1 MAVAVMVPRLGWSM
15 DSGVFGEWLKRD
27 GEAVTAGDPLFSIE
41 GEKAMEEVE
50 SEDEGILRIRPGVA
64 AAGAELTVGTV
75 IGWLLADGEAVPE
88 APEPADSGTAA
99 ASEPAPG
106 AAPPLTPAGPQP
118 AAQPVTST
126 AVHPPESDRRPE
138 LDRRPKPDRRPE
150 SDLRPRPDGRP
161 ASSPRA
167 RRVAGEL
174 GVDWR
179 LIAGSGAGGRIRE
192 RDVRAAAARRAA
204 GGAPPAAAPLPDLS
218 AWGPVEILPLPAARR
233 QAAERPDAAARA
245 VPMASQLGAADVT
258 RLEALRERYAERAR
272 DAGGALT
279 MTAVLAKVAA
289 SALKAFPHCNAAIDP
304 AGGRLVRRGYRHV
317 AIAVETGHGA
327 VFPVVR
333 HADRKNLLQLSAE
346 AADLS
351 ARARA
356 GALQP
361 AETHGG
367 CLSVYALGGA
377 EGPAAS
383 GIGHFTPPVR
393 APEAAMLGASPAARE
408 PVFDHAAGVSVD
420 RLRMPL
426 SLTCDHRVIGGAD
439 GMRFLRWIIDA
450 LEEPLLL
457 ALEG

>member
-15 DSGVFGEWLKRD
+15 DSGVFGEWLKQD
-27 GEAVTAGDPLFSIE
+27 GEPVTAGDPLFSIE

-64 AAGAELTVGTV
+64 AAGVELTVGTV

-88 APEPADSGTAA
+88 APEPPDAGTAA
-99 ASEPAPG
+99 VTPDPAPG
-106 AAPPLTPAGPQP
+106 AATPQGPAGPHPAGRQPAGPQP
-118 AAQPVTST
+118 PRHQPTAQPAT
-126 AVHPPESDRRPE
+126 AAASRRPAG
-138 LDRRPKPDRRPE
+138 
-150 SDLRPRPDGRP
+150 RPRSDGRP

-167 RRVAGEL
+167 RRVAREL

-179 LIAGSGAGGRIRE
+179 SISGSGAGGRIRE
-192 RDVRAAAARRAA
+192 RDVRAVAARRGADE
-204 GGAPPAAAPLPDLS
+204 APPAAAAPLPDLS

-233 QAAERPDAAARA
+233 RAAERLDAAART
-245 VPMASQLGAADVT
+245 VPMAAQLGAADVT
-258 RLEALRERYAERAR
+258 RLEALRERYAARVR

-289 SALKAFPHCNAAIDP
+289 SALKAFPHCNAGIDV

-317 AIAVETGHGA
+317 AFAVETGHGA

-356 GALQP
+356 GALQS
-361 AETHGG
+361 AETEGG
-367 CLSVYALGGA
+367 CLSVYAPGGA
-377 EGPAAS
+377 DGPAAS
-383 GIGHFTPPVR
+383 GIGHFSPPVR
-393 APEAAMLGASPAARE
+393 PPEAAMLGAAPPARE
-408 PVFDHAAGVSVD
+408 PVFDGAAGVRAD